1 MIVNVKGGR
10 HHYGQAVGIL
20 TLDTQFPR
28 IPGDIG
34 NASTFNFPVRLSV
47 VKDATIPRVVK
58 RTDFALLKPFIEA
71 AKELEAEGVR
81 AITTSCGFLSIFQD
95 ELASAVKVP
104 VITSSLLLVPMVHRM
119 LGKGERVGVITA
131 NSDTLSEEHLR
142 GAGIDPGTIRVTGLQ
157 KMPEFS
163 KIDNDELEFDPSIV
177 EKEVVQAATYLQKFG
192 DVRAIVLECANLPPY
207 SKAVYEATKLPVF
220 DIIHVV
226 NMVYQAAVV
235 RDRFVSGFI

>member
-10 HHYGQAVGIL
+10 HHYGQAVGVL
-20 TLDTQFPR
+20 TLDTKFPR

-34 NASTFNFPVRLSV
+34 NASTFNFPVRLRV

-58 RTDFALLKPFIEA
+58 RTDLALLKPFIEA

-104 VITSSLLLVPMVHRM
+104 VLTSSLLLVPMVHRM
-119 LGKGERVGVITA
+119 LGRGERVGVITA
-131 NSDTLSEEHLR
+131 NSDTLGEEHLR
-142 GAGIDPGTIRVTGLQ
+142 GAGIDPGTIRVMGLQ
-157 KMPEFS
+157 TMPEFS

-177 EKEVVQAATYLQKFG
+177 EKEVVQAAASLQKLG
-192 DVRAIVLECANLPPY
+192 DVGAIVFECANLPPY
-207 SKAVYEATKLPVF
+207 SKAVHEATKLPIF
-220 DIIHVV
+220 DIIHLV
-226 NMVYQAAVV
+226 NMVYQATVV
-235 RDRFVSGFI
+235 RDRFALGFI